1 MRFPDK
7 FTFNKEDKDM
17 STLSK
22 ILEHKVIAIIR
33 NANPED
39 VIPIINSL
47 YKGGIKVVEITMNS
61 PKVLSVIEGV
71 ADEFGREV
79 TIGAGTVLDP
89 ETARSA
95 ILAGADFILSPTV
108 NIETINMTKRYGAV
122 SIPGAFTPTEILKAY
137 ENGGDI
143 IKVFPAGM
151 GPSYIKDIRG
161 PLPQIPLLPTG
172 GVGLDNIKEFVAAG
186 AVGFGIGSSLVNTKE
201 EITKEYLVAL
211 TKKANQFVSI
221 VKSNH

>member
-1 MRFPDK
+1 
-7 FTFNKEDKDM
+7 M
-17 STLSK
+17 STLSE

-39 VIPIINSL
+39 VPKIIKAL
-47 YKGGIKVVEITMNS
+47 YEGGIKIVEITINS
-61 PKVLSVIEGV
+61 PKVLSVIEKA
-71 ADEFGREV
+71 ADEFGGKV

-95 ILAGADFILSPTV
+95 ILAGAEFILSPTV
-108 NIETINMTKRYGAV
+108 KVETIKMTKRYGAV
-122 SIPGAFTPTEILKAY
+122 SIPGAFTPTEILEAY

-143 IKVFPAGM
+143 IKVFPATL
-151 GPSYIKDIRG
+151 GPGYIKDIRG

-172 GVGLDNIKEFVAAG
+172 GVRLDNIRDFMAAG

-201 EITKEYLVAL
+201 EITEEYLVQL
-211 TKKANQFVSI
+211 TEKAKQLFSAVQ
-221 VKSNH
+221 SNH